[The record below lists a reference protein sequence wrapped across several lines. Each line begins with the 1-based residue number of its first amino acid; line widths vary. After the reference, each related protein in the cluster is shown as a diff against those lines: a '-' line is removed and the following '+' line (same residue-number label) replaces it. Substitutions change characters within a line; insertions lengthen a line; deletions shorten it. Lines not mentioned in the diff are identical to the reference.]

1 MNRQSHII
9 LVTGGQRS
17 GKSENA
23 ERLALDLSPT
33 PVYIAT
39 CTPMDE
45 EMERR
50 VEIHRKRRE
59 GQGWTTIEAPDLD
72 SVPPLPGATVLIDSA
87 TMLASN
93 SFLEYR
99 EDDNAALAHL
109 SAAFDAFT
117 SRSDGATIIVVTDE
131 IGLGGVSSN
140 ALARRFTDLLGL
152 FNRYLAEM
160 ASDVYFSVSGIPV
173 KIK

>member
-93 SFLEYR
+93 SFLHTER
-99 EDDNAALAHL
+99 TTMLLWPICRRPSTLLPAARMERL
-109 SAAFDAFT
+109 
-117 SRSDGATIIVVTDE
+117 
-131 IGLGGVSSN
+131 
-140 ALARRFTDLLGL
+140 
-152 FNRYLAEM
+152 
-160 ASDVYFSVSGIPV
+160 
-173 KIK
+173 